1 MVLERY
7 NGPRRLCEHDD
18 DDNDEVIKFSLVHLV
33 YCVKNY
39 CMPKELVMR
48 ALTRVQKKKLKLYV
62 LQLKEVVQPKYN

>member
-18 DDNDEVIKFSLVHLV
+18 DDDDDDDNDEVIKLSLVHLV
-33 YCVKNY
+33 YCQQNY

-48 ALTRVQKKKLKLYV
+48 ALARAQKR
-62 LQLKEVVQPKYN
+62 N